1 MKLKVFYFLFI
12 PLLVA
17 LAVNSANAKT
27 RAYLSEDCSNYL
39 KVFYKI
45 NKPSI
50 DDFKILEDQDYH
62 LHTLLKR
69 KGTQNVKVKAVAFQD
84 RDNQKTFGFQF
95 NWKI

>member
-39 KVFYKI
+39 KVFYQI

-62 LHTLLKR
+62 L
-69 KGTQNVKVKAVAFQD
+69 TQC
-84 RDNQKTFGFQF
+84 
-95 NWKI
+95 